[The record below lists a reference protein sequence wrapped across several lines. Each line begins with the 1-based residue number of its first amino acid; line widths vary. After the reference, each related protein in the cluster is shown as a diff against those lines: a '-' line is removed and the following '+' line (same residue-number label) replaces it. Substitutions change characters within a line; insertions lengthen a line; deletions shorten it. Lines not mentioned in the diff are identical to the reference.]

1 MSSDFLDKYKRRVGR
16 NGDDVGEVY
25 KNNTIAF
32 IEATFHA
39 SPTFRVM
46 EVQSTQFPEIKEI
59 DARIVEVERMGSLRE
74 AILRPSQFL
83 DVGAYAT
90 FDGED
95 YIVFDRYGGTGAT
108 NVKLLLARCNRQLK
122 WYDKDGKLNDI
133 LCVAS
138 ATDLGSKSKQSK
150 NEIEWNKYDVR
161 LPLGQLFVFV
171 EINET
176 TKDIKLNNRFIFGRN
191 AYEVTGID
199 DITGVNADGYGILQ
213 LTVKIAPSKDKDDFE
228 NGIAYNSYRVETPL
242 ETEVETIQS
251 MNKVATT
258 TETNKEEEGKN
269 GGRLW

>member
-1 MSSDFLDKYKRRVGR
+1 MSDYLDKYKRRVGR
-16 NGDDVGEVY
+16 NGNDVGEVY

-46 EVQSTQFPEIKEI
+46 EVNSTQLPEIKEI

-83 DVGAYAT
+83 DVGAYVH
-90 FDGED
+90 FDEED

-122 WYDKDGKLNDI
+122 WYDENGNFNDL

-171 EINET
+171 EINEL
-176 TKDIKLNNRFIFGRN
+176 TKDIKLNQRFIFGRN

-199 DITGVNADGYGILQ
+199 DITAINADGYGILQ
-213 LTVKIAPSKDKDDFE
+213 LTVKIAPAKEKDDFE
-228 NGIAYNSYRVETPL
+228 NGIAHNSYRVETPL
-242 ETEVETIQS
+242 DTEVETIQP
-251 MNKVATT
+251 MNKMMTTT
-258 TETNKEEEGKN
+258 TETKKDEGKN